1 MSHFTNA
8 LAEAASLT
16 NAGMD
21 RLLPLADGLEVQVL
35 EAMRYSCFAGGKRL
49 RPFLVLASADLFN
62 VSRVCSERVAVA
74 VEMVHTYSLIHDDL
88 PAMDDD
94 DLRRGK
100 PTCHKKF
107 DEATAIL
114 AGDGLI
120 SLAFEILASTATH
133 QSAEIRAE
141 LILELAR
148 AIGAQGMVGGQM
160 LDLVAEN
167 HDLDMSEIT
176 RLQRMKTGA
185 LINYACMSGAI
196 LGKANGAQRHGLSAY
211 AHDLGLAFQI
221 VDDLL
226 DIEGLAKEMG
236 KAVNKDEEA
245 GKATFVS
252 ILGVERARDR
262 AHILIEQS
270 IKHLEIFGEK
280 SKLLKDL
287 ADFVVQ
293 RRY

>member
-16 NAGMD
+16 NEGMD

-62 VSRVCSERVAVA
+62 VSRLCSERVAVA

-148 AIGAQGMVGGQM
+148 AIGAQGMVGG
-160 LDLVAEN
+160 
-167 HDLDMSEIT
+167 
-176 RLQRMKTGA
+176 
-185 LINYACMSGAI
+185 
-196 LGKANGAQRHGLSAY
+196 
-211 AHDLGLAFQI
+211 
-221 VDDLL
+221 
-226 DIEGLAKEMG
+226 
-236 KAVNKDEEA
+236 
-245 GKATFVS
+245 
-252 ILGVERARDR
+252 
-262 AHILIEQS
+262 
-270 IKHLEIFGEK
+270 
-280 SKLLKDL
+280 
-287 ADFVVQ
+287 
-293 RRY
+293 